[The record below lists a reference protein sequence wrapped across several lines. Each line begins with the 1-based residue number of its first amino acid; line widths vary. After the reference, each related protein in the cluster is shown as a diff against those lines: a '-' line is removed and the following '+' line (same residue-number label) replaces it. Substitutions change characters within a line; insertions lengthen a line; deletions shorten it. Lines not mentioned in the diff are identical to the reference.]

1 MAKISVIVPVYNTR
15 KDYFEKCIESIQKQT
30 MKELEIIIVNDGSN
44 KEIENL
50 CNQYNENDN
59 RIKVIH
65 QNQHIVN
72 IINI

>member
-1 MAKISVIVPVYNTR
+1 
-15 KDYFEKCIESIQKQT
+15 